1 MIEKFDYTLAKFAAS
16 LRENFGAVLT
26 PVFKAITLSGTV
38 GAIFIIAAIALIIFR
53 KTRKTRRAGITA
65 GVALLYGLL
74 ITNILLKNIV
84 ARPRPYADE
93 TSVYFRF
100 WQNAGSMKESGFSFP
115 SGHSTASTA
124 FAVALFIVFNKKY
137 SWAFLFIPLIM
148 GFTRIYFVVHY
159 ASDVIGGF
167 LAGTIAA
174 IGSYFTV
181 KAISK
186 FERIKKFLS

>member
-1 MIEKFDYTLAKFAAS
+1 MIEKFDYALAKFAAS

-26 PVFKAITLSGTV
+26 PVFKAITLSGTI
-38 GAIFIIAAIALIIFR
+38 GAIFIIAAIALIIF
-53 KTRKTRRAGITA
+53 RKTRRAGITA

-93 TSVYFRF
+93 TSVYFGF

-181 KAISK
+181 KALSK